1 MVLLVRPDSD
11 RAASDR
17 ITPSHPPRFSHVAV
31 LVLENH
37 DFGSA
42 VGKGSSPYISGL
54 AGRAALAT
62 RYYAVS
68 HPSLPN
74 YLALTAGSTFGIS
87 RDCHCRVQARSL
99 FDQLSAAGI
108 SWRAYFEPGSKRV
121 NPFLHYRGGAGTA
134 GSSRVVGFPRL
145 REDIRAKRLP
155 RFLWVGLNL
164 CHDGH
169 SCSTRTSDHY
179 LSGLVPALLPALG
192 PRGVLFVTWDEG
204 TTRAGAG
211 LTPGGG
217 HVALIA
223 AGGGTRPGAR
233 SARPA
238 SHYTLLRTIEDA
250 FGLPPLRRAAA
261 ASPRPLAPL
270 LRSGA

>member
-1 MVLLVRPDSD
+1 
-11 RAASDR
+11 
-17 ITPSHPPRFSHVAV
+17 
-31 LVLENH
+31 
-37 DFGSA
+37 
-42 VGKGSSPYISGL
+42 
-54 AGRAALAT
+54 
-62 RYYAVS
+62 
-68 HPSLPN
+68 
-74 YLALTAGSTFGIS
+74 
-87 RDCHCRVQARSL
+87 
-99 FDQLSAAGI
+99 
-108 SWRAYFEPGSKRV
+108 
-121 NPFLHYRGGAGTA
+121 
-134 GSSRVVGFPRL
+134 
-145 REDIRAKRLP
+145 
-155 RFLWVGLNL
+155 
-164 CHDGH
+164 
-169 SCSTRTSDHY
+169 
-179 LSGLVPALLPALG
+179 VPALLPALG

-223 AGGGTRPGAR
+223 AGGGTRSGAR